1 MAPRQLLLGL
11 ALAATL
17 AAALLDWP
25 APELSAPARAGAAP
39 AVSDPAAPGAA
50 PAPPAAAAPESP
62 PALREPYAASAAD
75 AFAPKRWLPPPP
87 PPAPPEKPKAP
98 PLPFKYLGKALV
110 DGEAVAFLGQGPRT
124 HLLRSGDIL
133 AGYKVESV
141 SATEI
146 ALVYLPLNETQ
157 RLTFG
162 SDH

>member
-1 MAPRQLLLGL
+1 MVLPSKSMISPCQLSV
-11 ALAATL
+11 AIQRPSVVPATCHQFN
-17 AAALLDWP
+17 
-25 APELSAPARAGAAP
+25 R
-39 AVSDPAAPGAA
+39 
-50 PAPPAAAAPESP
+50 
-62 PALREPYAASAAD
+62 AASAAD